1 MARRVDAVVLMAN
14 FQIQSP
20 VNVQMV
26 VKLFVILLEEWGLEG
41 GVVWDN
47 YLYFEEEDS

>member
-1 MARRVDAVVLMAN
+1 MDAVVLMTN

-26 VKLFVILLEEWGLEG
+26 VTLCVLLLEEWGLEG
-41 GVVWDN
+41 GVVQAN
-47 YLYFEEEDS
+47 CLYFEEEDS

>member
-1 MARRVDAVVLMAN
+1 MDAVVLVKN

-20 VNVQMV
+20 INVQMV
-26 VKLFVILLEEWGLEG
+26 FLDVLMLEEWLEG

>member
-1 MARRVDAVVLMAN
+1 MDAVVLMEN

-20 VNVQMV
+20 INVQMV
-26 VKLFVILLEEWGLEG
+26 FLNVLKLEEWLEG

>member
-1 MARRVDAVVLMAN
+1 MDAVVLMTN

-26 VKLFVILLEEWGLEG
+26 VTLFVFLLEEWGLEG
-41 GVVWDN
+41 GVVQAN
-47 YLYFEEEDS
+47 YLYLEEEDS

>member
-1 MARRVDAVVLMAN
+1 MDAVVLVGN

-26 VKLFVILLEEWGLEG
+26 VREGVFLLEEWGLKG
-41 GVVWDN
+41 GVVQAN
-47 YLYFEEEDS
+47 YLYLEEEDS

>member
-1 MARRVDAVVLMAN
+1 MADAVVLIKN

-26 VKLFVILLEEWGLEG
+26 VTLCVTLLEDRLEG
-41 GVVWDN
+41 GVVQAN
-47 YLYFEEEDS
+47 YLYLEEEDS